1 MGLKFKKT
9 IIIFIIVLILILG
22 VILIKNNY
30 KNSKNGN
37 NISNKSA
44 DEIENLILNIG
55 SYEAK
60 ANITIKSNKNQNTY
74 VVKQK
79 YNKEGNLY
87 RQEILEPSGIAGT
100 LIQYDGKDLTIKN
113 TNLNVKKIYENYSY
127 IESNILS
134 LASFIEDYKQSESKE
149 IKEENGIVTL
159 QVKLS
164 SNNKYTMEKTLYIN
178 KNENKIEKMEIKDT
192 TQNVRIYILYN
203 EIEFN
208 NIPKEEVL
216 AFSITITDSNI

>member
-1 MGLKFKKT
+1 MKFKKT
-9 IIIFIIVLILILG
+9 IIIFIIVLILILD

-30 KNSKNGN
+30 KTSKNGN

-87 RQEILEPSGIAGT
+87 SQEVLEPSGIAGT

-164 SNNKYTMEKTLYIN
+164 NNNKYTMEKTLYIN

-216 AFSITITDSNI
+216 AFSKTITDNNI

>member
-1 MGLKFKKT
+1 LKFKKT
-9 IIIFIIVLILILG
+9 IIIFIIVLILILD

-30 KNSKNGN
+30 KTSKNGN

-87 RQEILEPSGIAGT
+87 SQEVLEPSGIAGT

-164 SNNKYTMEKTLYIN
+164 NNNKYTMEKTLYIN

>member
-1 MGLKFKKT
+1 MKFKKT
-9 IIIFIIVLILILG
+9 IIIFIIVLILILD

-30 KNSKNGN
+30 KTSKNGN

-44 DEIENLILNIG
+44 DEIKNLILNIG
-55 SYEAK
+55 SYEAN

-87 RQEILEPSGIAGT
+87 RQEILEPSRIAGT

-164 SNNKYTMEKTLYIN
+164 NNNKYTMEKTLYIN

-216 AFSITITDSNI
+216 AFSITITDNNI

>member
-1 MGLKFKKT
+1 MKFKKT
-9 IIIFIIVLILILG
+9 IIIFIIVLILILD

-30 KNSKNGN
+30 KTSKNGN

-55 SYEAK
+55 SYEAN

-164 SNNKYTMEKTLYIN
+164 NNNKYTMEKTLYIN

>member
-1 MGLKFKKT
+1 MKFKKT
-9 IIIFIIVLILILG
+9 IIIFIIVLILILD

-30 KNSKNGN
+30 KTSKNGN

-87 RQEILEPSGIAGT
+87 SQEVLEPSGIAGT
-100 LIQYDGKDLTIKN
+100 LIQYDGKDLNIKN

-134 LASFIEDYKQSESKE
+134 LASFIEDYKQSESRE

-164 SNNKYTMEKTLYIN
+164 NNNKYTMEKTLYIN

>member
-1 MGLKFKKT
+1 MKFKKT
-9 IIIFIIVLILILG
+9 IIIFIIVLILILD

-30 KNSKNGN
+30 KTSKNGN

-79 YNKEGNLY
+79 YNKERNLY

-113 TNLNVKKIYENYSY
+113 TNLNIKKIYENYSY

-164 SNNKYTMEKTLYIN
+164 NNNKYTMEKTLYIN

>member
-1 MGLKFKKT
+1 MKLKKA
-9 IIIFIIVLILILG
+9 IIIFIIVLILGLG

-30 KNSKNGN
+30 KTSKNGN

-55 SYEAK
+55 SYEAN
-60 ANITIKSNKNQNTY
+60 ANIIIRSNKNQNTY

-79 YNKEGNLY
+79 YNQEGNLY
-87 RQEILEPSGIAGT
+87 NQEILEPSGIAGT
-100 LIQYDGKDLTIKN
+100 IIQYDGNDLTIKN

-134 LASFIEDYKQSESKE
+134 LASFVEDYKKSEDKTV
-149 IKEENGIVTL
+149 KEENGIVTL

-164 SNNKYTMEKTLYIN
+164 NNNKYTMEKTLYIN
-178 KNENKIEKMEIKDT
+178 RNENKIEKMEIKDT

-216 AFSITITDSNI
+216 AFSITITDNNI

>member
-1 MGLKFKKT
+1 MKFKKT
-9 IIIFIIVLILILG
+9 IIIFIIMLILILG

-30 KNSKNGN
+30 KTSKNGN

-55 SYEAK
+55 SYETT

-87 RQEILEPSGIAGT
+87 SQEILEPSGIAGT
-100 LIQYDGKDLTIKN
+100 IIKYDGKDLTIKN

-127 IESNILS
+127 IESNVLS
-134 LASFIEDYKQSESKE
+134 LASFIEDYKQSENKE

-164 SNNKYTMEKTLYIN
+164 NNNKYTMEKTLYIN
-178 KNENKIEKMEIKDT
+178 KNENKIEKMEIRDT

-216 AFSITITDSNI
+216 AFSITITDNNI

>member
-1 MGLKFKKT
+1 MKFKKT
-9 IIIFIIVLILILG
+9 IIIFIIVLILILD

-30 KNSKNGN
+30 KTSKNGN

-87 RQEILEPSGIAGT
+87 SQEVLEPSGIAGT

-164 SNNKYTMEKTLYIN
+164 NNNKYTMEKTLYIN

>member
-178 KNENKIEKMEIKDT
+178 KNENKIEKMEIRDT

-216 AFSITITDSNI
+216 AFSITITDNNI

>member
-1 MGLKFKKT
+1 MGLKIKKT

-30 KNSKNGN
+30 KTSKNGN

-87 RQEILEPSGIAGT
+87 RQEILEPSRIAGT

-164 SNNKYTMEKTLYIN
+164 NNNKYTMEKTLYIN

>member
-1 MGLKFKKT
+1 MKFKKT

-30 KNSKNGN
+30 KTSKNGN

-87 RQEILEPSGIAGT
+87 SQEVLEPSGIAGT

-164 SNNKYTMEKTLYIN
+164 NNNKYTMEKTLYIN

-216 AFSITITDSNI
+216 AFSITITDNNI

>member
-1 MGLKFKKT
+1 MKIKKT

-30 KNSKNGN
+30 KTFKNGN

-113 TNLNVKKIYENYSY
+113 TNLNIKKIYENYSY

-149 IKEENGIVTL
+149 IKEENGKVTL

-164 SNNKYTMEKTLYIN
+164 NNNKYTMEKTLYIN

>member
-1 MGLKFKKT
+1 MKFKKT
-9 IIIFIIVLILILG
+9 IIIFIMVLILVLG

-30 KNSKNGN
+30 KTSKSGN

-55 SYEAK
+55 SYEAN

-79 YNKEGNLY
+79 YNKDGNLY
-87 RQEILEPSGIAGT
+87 SQEILEPSEITGT

-134 LASFIEDYKQSESKE
+134 LASFIEDYKQSENKE
-149 IKEENGIVTL
+149 IKEENGIVIL

-164 SNNKYTMEKTLYIN
+164 NNNKYTMEKTLYIN
-178 KNENKIEKMEIKDT
+178 KNENKIEKMEIRDT

-203 EIEFN
+203 EIKFN

-216 AFSITITDSNI
+216 AFSITITDNNI

>member
-1 MGLKFKKT
+1 MKIKKT

-30 KNSKNGN
+30 KTSKNGN

-55 SYEAK
+55 SYEAN

-87 RQEILEPSGIAGT
+87 SQEVLEPSGIAGT

-164 SNNKYTMEKTLYIN
+164 NNNKYTMEKTLYIN

-216 AFSITITDSNI
+216 AFSITITDNNI

>member
-1 MGLKFKKT
+1 MGLKIKKT

-30 KNSKNGN
+30 KTSKNGN

-55 SYEAK
+55 SYEAN

-87 RQEILEPSGIAGT
+87 SQEVLEPSGIAGT

-113 TNLNVKKIYENYSY
+113 TNLNVKKIYDNYSY

-164 SNNKYTMEKTLYIN
+164 NNNKYTMEKTLYIN

-216 AFSITITDSNI
+216 AFSITITDNNI

>member
-1 MGLKFKKT
+1 MKFKKT

-30 KNSKNGN
+30 KTSKNGN

-55 SYEAK
+55 SYEAN

-87 RQEILEPSGIAGT
+87 SQEVLEPSGIAGT

-134 LASFIEDYKQSESKE
+134 LASFIEDYKQSESEE

-164 SNNKYTMEKTLYIN
+164 NNNKYTMEKTLYIN

>member
-1 MGLKFKKT
+1 MKFKKT
-9 IIIFIIVLILILG
+9 IIIFIIVLILILD

-30 KNSKNGN
+30 KTSKNGN

-55 SYEAK
+55 SYEAN

-164 SNNKYTMEKTLYIN
+164 NNNKYTMEKTLYIN

-208 NIPKEEVL
+208 NIPNEEVL
-216 AFSITITDSNI
+216 AFSITITDNNI

>member
-1 MGLKFKKT
+1 MKFKKT

-55 SYEAK
+55 SYEAN

-164 SNNKYTMEKTLYIN
+164 NNNKYTMEKMLYIN

-216 AFSITITDSNI
+216 AFSITITDNNI

>member
-1 MGLKFKKT
+1 MGLKIKKT

-30 KNSKNGN
+30 KTSKNGN

-55 SYEAK
+55 SYEAN

-87 RQEILEPSGIAGT
+87 SQEVLEPSGIAGT

-149 IKEENGIVTL
+149 IKEENGIVIL

-164 SNNKYTMEKTLYIN
+164 NNNKYTMEKTLYIN

-216 AFSITITDSNI
+216 AFSITITDNNI

>member
-1 MGLKFKKT
+1 MKFKKT

-44 DEIENLILNIG
+44 DEIKNLILNIG
-55 SYEAK
+55 SYEAN

-87 RQEILEPSGIAGT
+87 SQEVLEPSGIAGT

-164 SNNKYTMEKTLYIN
+164 NNNKYTMEKTLYIN

-192 TQNVRIYILYN
+192 TQKDRIKILYN
-203 EIEFN
+203 ELELN
-208 NIPKEEVL
+208 KIPNEEVL

>member
-30 KNSKNGN
+30 KTSKNGN

-55 SYEAK
+55 SYEAN

-87 RQEILEPSGIAGT
+87 SQEVLEPSGIAGI

-164 SNNKYTMEKTLYIN
+164 NNNKYTMEKTLYIN

-216 AFSITITDSNI
+216 AFSITITDNNI

>member
-1 MGLKFKKT
+1 MKFKKT

-22 VILIKNNY
+22 AILIKNNY
-30 KNSKNGN
+30 KTSKNGN

-44 DEIENLILNIG
+44 NEIENLILNIG
-55 SYEAK
+55 SYEAN

-87 RQEILEPSGIAGT
+87 SQEILEPSGIAGT

-134 LASFIEDYKQSESKE
+134 LVSFIEDYKQSENKE
-149 IKEENGIVTL
+149 IKEENGIVIL

-164 SNNKYTMEKTLYIN
+164 NNNKYTMEKKLYIN

-216 AFSITITDSNI
+216 AFSITITDNNI

>member
-1 MGLKFKKT
+1 MKFKKT

-30 KNSKNGN
+30 KTSKNGN

-127 IESNILS
+127 ICL
-134 LASFIEDYKQSESKE
+134 LYTSELRRDIIIQMLKCD
-149 IKEENGIVTL
+149 EELTKAAEAKFKSYE
-159 QVKLS
+159 Q
-164 SNNKYTMEKTLYIN
+164 EK
-178 KNENKIEKMEIKDT
+178 KC
-192 TQNVRIYILYN
+192 
-203 EIEFN
+203 
-208 NIPKEEVL
+208 
-216 AFSITITDSNI
+216 

>member
-1 MGLKFKKT
+1 MKFKKT
-9 IIIFIIVLILILG
+9 IIIFIIMLILILG

-30 KNSKNGN
+30 KTSKNGN

-55 SYEAK
+55 SYETT

-87 RQEILEPSGIAGT
+87 SQEVLEPSGIAGT

-164 SNNKYTMEKTLYIN
+164 NNNKYTMEKMLYIN
-178 KNENKIEKMEIKDT
+178 KNENKIEKMEIRDT

-216 AFSITITDSNI
+216 AFSITITDNNI

>member
-1 MGLKFKKT
+1 M
-9 IIIFIIVLILILG
+9 LILILD

-30 KNSKNGN
+30 KTSKNGN

-164 SNNKYTMEKTLYIN
+164 NNNKYTMEKTLYIN

-216 AFSITITDSNI
+216 AFSITITDNNI

>member
-1 MGLKFKKT
+1 MKFKKT
-9 IIIFIIVLILILG
+9 IIIFIIVLILILD

-30 KNSKNGN
+30 KTSKNGN

-87 RQEILEPSGIAGT
+87 SQEVLEPSGIAGT

-164 SNNKYTMEKTLYIN
+164 NNNKYTMEKTLYIN

-216 AFSITITDSNI
+216 AFSITITDNNI

>member
-1 MGLKFKKT
+1 MKFKKT
-9 IIIFIIVLILILG
+9 IIIFIIVLILILD

-30 KNSKNGN
+30 KTSKNGN

-87 RQEILEPSGIAGT
+87 SQEVLEPSGIAGT

-164 SNNKYTMEKTLYIN
+164 NNNKYTMEKTLYIN

-203 EIEFN
+203 EVEIN
-208 NIPKEEVL
+208 V
-216 AFSITITDSNI
+216 

>member
-1 MGLKFKKT
+1 MKFKKT

-30 KNSKNGN
+30 KTSKNGN

-44 DEIENLILNIG
+44 DEIKNLILNIG
-55 SYEAK
+55 SYEAN

-87 RQEILEPSGIAGT
+87 SQEVLEPSGIAGT

-149 IKEENGIVTL
+149 IKEENGIVIL

-164 SNNKYTMEKTLYIN
+164 NNNKYTMEKTLYIN

-216 AFSITITDSNI
+216 AFSITITDNNI

>member
-1 MGLKFKKT
+1 MKFKKT
-9 IIIFIIVLILILG
+9 IIIFIIVLILILD

-30 KNSKNGN
+30 KTSKNGN

-55 SYEAK
+55 SYEAN

-87 RQEILEPSGIAGT
+87 SQEVLEPSRIAGT

-164 SNNKYTMEKTLYIN
+164 NNNKYTMEKTLYIN

-216 AFSITITDSNI
+216 AFSITITDNNI

>member
-1 MGLKFKKT
+1 MKFKKT
-9 IIIFIIVLILILG
+9 IIIFIIMLILILG

-30 KNSKNGN
+30 KISKIGN

-55 SYEAK
+55 SYETT

-87 RQEILEPSGIAGT
+87 SQEVLEPSGIAGA

-164 SNNKYTMEKTLYIN
+164 NNNKYTMEKTLYIN
-178 KNENKIEKMEIKDT
+178 KNENKIEKMEIRDT

-216 AFSITITDSNI
+216 AFSITITDNNI

>member
-164 SNNKYTMEKTLYIN
+164 NNNKYTMEKTLYIN

-216 AFSITITDSNI
+216 AFSITITDNNI

>member
-1 MGLKFKKT
+1 MKFKKT
-9 IIIFIIVLILILG
+9 IIIFIIVLILILD

-30 KNSKNGN
+30 KTSKNGN

>member
-1 MGLKFKKT
+1 MKFKKT

-30 KNSKNGN
+30 KTSKNGN

-87 RQEILEPSGIAGT
+87 RQEILEPSRIAGT

-164 SNNKYTMEKTLYIN
+164 NNNKYTMEKTLYIN

-216 AFSITITDSNI
+216 AFSITITDNNI

>member
-1 MGLKFKKT
+1 MKFKKT

-30 KNSKNGN
+30 KTSKNGN

-55 SYEAK
+55 SYEAN

-87 RQEILEPSGIAGT
+87 SQEVLEPSGIAGT

-164 SNNKYTMEKTLYIN
+164 NNNKYTMEKTLYIN
-178 KNENKIEKMEIKDT
+178 KNENKIEKMEIKDP

>member
-1 MGLKFKKT
+1 M
-9 IIIFIIVLILILG
+9 LILILG

-30 KNSKNGN
+30 KTSKNGN

-55 SYEAK
+55 SYGTT

-87 RQEILEPSGIAGT
+87 SQEILEPSRIAGT

-127 IESNILS
+127 IESNVLS
-134 LASFIEDYKQSESKE
+134 LASFIEDYKQSENKE

-164 SNNKYTMEKTLYIN
+164 NNNKYTMEKTLYIN
-178 KNENKIEKMEIKDT
+178 KNENKIEKMEIRDT

-216 AFSITITDSNI
+216 AFSITITDNNI

>member
-1 MGLKFKKT
+1 MKFKKT
-9 IIIFIIVLILILG
+9 IIIFIIMLILILG

-30 KNSKNGN
+30 KTSKNGN

-55 SYEAK
+55 SYEAN

-87 RQEILEPSGIAGT
+87 SQEILEPSGIAGT
-100 LIQYDGKDLTIKN
+100 IIKYDGKDLTIKN

-127 IESNILS
+127 IESNVLS
-134 LASFIEDYKQSESKE
+134 LASFIEDYKQSENKE
-149 IKEENGIVTL
+149 SKEENGIVTL

-164 SNNKYTMEKTLYIN
+164 NNNKYTMEKTLYIN
-178 KNENKIEKMEIKDT
+178 KNENKIEKMEIRDT

-216 AFSITITDSNI
+216 AFSITITDNNI

>member
-1 MGLKFKKT
+1 MKIKKT

-30 KNSKNGN
+30 KTSKNGN

-113 TNLNVKKIYENYSY
+113 TNLNIKKIYENYSY

-164 SNNKYTMEKTLYIN
+164 NNNKYTMEKTLYIN

-208 NIPKEEVL
+208 NTPKEEVL
-216 AFSITITDSNI
+216 AFSITITDNNI